1 MQCVAFGLLY
11 TVYYLVYCFTAD
23 FISFAAQFCYS
34 VCIRRLR
41 AEGYQVV
48 DRPRPRERDDSLST
62 NYGGVVAV
70 AFTGARLKSLVVGV
84 NPKTFELFLCVRV
97 TSGTES
103 CILGIIYRPRSI
115 AVTSALHALSDVL
128 DRLSTFVEPVYI
140 AGDVN
145 VRLDRPDDPAAD
157 VQLFDVLADHGLS
170 RRVNEAT
177 Q

>member
-1 MQCVAFGLLY
+1 
-11 TVYYLVYCFTAD
+11 
-23 FISFAAQFCYS
+23 
-34 VCIRRLR
+34 LR

-62 NYGGVVAV
+62 NCDGIVAV
-70 AFTGARLKSLVVGV
+70 AVTGARLKSLDVGV
-84 NPKTFELFLCVRV
+84 NPKAFEFLCVRV

-140 AGDVN
+140 VGDVN
-145 VRLDRPDDPAAD
+145 VRLDRPDDPAAA
-157 VQLFDVLADHGLS
+157 VNSSTCWPITVY
-170 RRVNEAT
+170 RVV
-177 Q
+177 